1 MNKAYSIFE
10 IKSLSE
16 ETRTIGGIATTITPD
31 RMNDIVEAR
40 GAKFNLP
47 LPLLSQHDHHLPIG
61 TIHVA
66 KVTDGQIEIEAEI
79 AKDTGLEYVETAY
92 KQIKHGLVRG
102 LSIGFRA
109 LDYDFIKD
117 SDGIRFKQWE
127 MLEVSAVTIPANS
140 EAAITVI
147 RSYDSDPSKR
157 SEVIHALSETN
168 PRVEQAIERIKRAKA
183 ALDYRKK

>member
-1 MNKAYSIFE
+1 MNKAYSIFQVKE
-10 IKSLSE
+10 ISD
-16 ETRTIGGIATTITPD
+16 ETRTISGIATTITPD
-31 RMNDIVEAR
+31 RMNDVVESR

-102 LSIGFRA
+102 LSIGFRP
-109 LDYDFIKD
+109 LEYERIKG
-117 SDGIRFKQWE
+117 SDGIRFKSVE
-127 MLEVSAVTIPANS
+127 LIEVSAVTIPANA

-147 RSYDSDPSKR
+147 RSYDQDPSKR
-157 SEVIHALSETN
+157 SSVVHSLSEIN
-168 PRVEQAIERIKRAKA
+168 PRIEQAVSRIERAKA